1 MLNSKAAVLAQ
12 VWRGEMLESFH
23 TGHAV
28 VVDALGGV
36 VAAWGDPSV
45 EIYPR
50 SSSKM
55 LQALPLVESGAA
67 DAVGLGT
74 EHLALACA
82 SHNGALIHTDR
93 VSKWLG
99 EIGFRDDDLRCGAQA
114 PGDRDAR
121 EALIQDHAKPC
132 QWHNNCSGKHAGF
145 LTLGKHFGAGPE
157 YLEPDHPVQTASRA
171 VFEDMTDA
179 PSPRFAID
187 GCSAPNFATTVQ
199 GLATGM
205 AQMAN
210 LRSGV
215 RGKAAERLV
224 AAMRQ
229 HPDLVAGEGRAC
241 TALMRAMPDGVV
253 KTGAEGVFAAILPK
267 RGFGVALKVSD
278 GTTRAAEAAMAGILV
293 GLGALDADHPTAKD
307 YTNKDVRNWRGIL
320 TGHIKADEALMSA
333 L

>member
-12 VWRGEMLESFH
+12 VWRGEMMESFH

-28 VVDALGGV
+28 VVDTSGQI

-67 DAVGLGT
+67 DAFGLGT
-74 EHLALACA
+74 EQLALSCA

-93 VSKWLG
+93 VSSWLRDL
-99 EIGFRDDDLRCGAQA
+99 GFADSDLRCGAQT

-121 EALIQDHAKPC
+121 EGLILERAKPC

-145 LTLGKHFGAGPE
+145 LTLAKHLGAGPE

-171 VFEDMTDA
+171 AFEDMTGA
-179 PSPRFAID
+179 KSPRFAID

-205 AQMAN
+205 AQMAS
-210 LRSGV
+210 LRDGV
-215 RGKAAERLV
+215 RGKAAERLI
-224 AAMRQ
+224 AAMRR

-267 RGFGVALKVSD
+267 LGFGVALKVSD

-293 GLGALDADHPTAKD
+293 GLGALDTDHPTAKD
-307 YTNKDVRNWRGIL
+307 YTNKEVRNWRGIL
-320 TGHIKADEALMSA
+320 TGHIRTDAALMRA